1 MFLTK
6 PCFFFQSLSFV
17 CWGGQICRHLQ
28 LLVDSWGF
36 EYWSTKHNSLW
47 GFNQSQCLGSFRASV
62 KIVIYCWKML
72 PGVQKVGWISM
83 ILNQIASPNETYIC
97 SIYQLATVSLGLC
110 IFIYTGI
117 YIYMYTIG
125 YLYLP
130 VYTEL
135 GGAITKMPI
144 KMCIL
149 RTLPRT
155 CQKHRHES
163 PRNFSHRNL
172 TTRYGTNIV
181 SWFANTTLD
190 IYMERW

>member
-1 MFLTK
+1 MVTSNTSVSVSRL
-6 PCFFFQSLSFV
+6 CSLRNHVFFSISIFCLL
-17 CWGGQICRHLQ
+17 GGQICRHLQ

-117 YIYMYTIG
+117 YIYICIPLVTYICRYILNWVGLSQKCRLKCVFYVRCLELVRSIAMSHLGISHIG
-125 YLYLP
+125 
-130 VYTEL
+130 T
-135 GGAITKMPI
+135 
-144 KMCIL
+144 
-149 RTLPRT
+149 
-155 CQKHRHES
+155 
-163 PRNFSHRNL
+163 
-172 TTRYGTNIV
+172 
-181 SWFANTTLD
+181 
-190 IYMERW
+190 